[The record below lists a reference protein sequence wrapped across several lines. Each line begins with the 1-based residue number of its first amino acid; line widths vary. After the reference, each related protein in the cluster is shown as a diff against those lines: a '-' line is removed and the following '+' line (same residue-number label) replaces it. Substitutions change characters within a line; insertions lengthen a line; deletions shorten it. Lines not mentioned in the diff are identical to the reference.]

1 MEQIQDL
8 LLDTDQRAAAVAK
21 LFRLIEMDT
30 EIIGQYR
37 ANGIDDA
44 QMQQYVDLRNQ
55 NLKQLADLL
64 HTPKLNIQLSFDKA
78 A

>member
-37 ANGIDDA
+37 TNGIDDA